1 MPSENVENYL
11 KSIYAIETSEGKV
24 TTSSL
29 SGKLQISAASV
40 SEMIKKLADEGSIIY
55 TPYRGVELSE
65 AGRRRAVRIIRRHR
79 LWELFLVEVL
89 KYGWDEIHEEAE
101 RLEHITSEKL
111 ERRLDAA
118 LGHPQT
124 DPHGDVIPTSQGVIN
139 HFRSTSLADM
149 KAGST
154 VTVSRVSD
162 ENPEI
167 LKYASKLGI
176 KLHTKLEVKERI
188 EFDGSL
194 RVKIS
199 GKDQFVSSKLARNI
213 FVELAEGFRGRRSR
227 VAKKS

>member
-11 KSIYAIETSEGKV
+11 KNIYTIQANGDKV

-55 TPYRGVELSE
+55 APYKGVELTE
-65 AGRRRAVRIIRRHR
+65 AGRRRAIHIIRRHR
-79 LWELFLVEVL
+79 LWELFLVEIL
-89 KYGWDEIHEEAE
+89 KYEWDEIHEEAE

-118 LGHPQT
+118 LGHPHT
-124 DPHGDVIPTSQGVIN
+124 DPHGDVIPTSRGVIN
-139 HFRSTSLADM
+139 HLRSSSLADM

-167 LKYASKLGI
+167 LKYASRLGI
-176 KLHTKLEVKERI
+176 KLHTKLEVKEKM

-194 RVKIS
+194 RVKIN
-199 GKDQFVSSKLARNI
+199 GKEQFVSSKLARNI
-213 FVELAEGFRGRRSR
+213 FVELTENKRGRGM
-227 VAKKS
+227 AA